1 MTNTASI
8 RTTKHWYWNIN
19 KVVIDLNNGISIK
32 TSLKKINV
40 KKVKKINEKIK
51 FIPKPLGFLKSVGA
65 IA

>member
-32 TSLKKINV
+32 TSLKKIN
-40 KKVKKINEKIK
+40 EKIK
-51 FIPKPLGFLKSVGA
+51 FIPKPLGFLKSIGA